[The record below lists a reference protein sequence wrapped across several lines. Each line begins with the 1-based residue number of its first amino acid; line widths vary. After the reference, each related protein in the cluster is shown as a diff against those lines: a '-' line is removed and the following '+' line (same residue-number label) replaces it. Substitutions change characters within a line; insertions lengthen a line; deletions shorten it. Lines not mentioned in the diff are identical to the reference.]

1 MLWLRQIKHL
11 NYQICL
17 ILNATLISPFFFSQ
31 AAFNVKLIH
40 TVAQEACKM
49 VGNPALYICHVFIPH
64 YVQQERLYLQRAG
77 PYELRRRGGVFSY
90 CHFRKLQQ
98 QLLPSTNIQT
108 QCISNTSIPEYKKI

>member
-1 MLWLRQIKHL
+1 
-11 NYQICL
+11 
-17 ILNATLISPFFFSQ
+17 
-31 AAFNVKLIH
+31 
-40 TVAQEACKM
+40 M

-108 QCISNTSIPEYKKI
+108 QYISNTSIPEYKKI